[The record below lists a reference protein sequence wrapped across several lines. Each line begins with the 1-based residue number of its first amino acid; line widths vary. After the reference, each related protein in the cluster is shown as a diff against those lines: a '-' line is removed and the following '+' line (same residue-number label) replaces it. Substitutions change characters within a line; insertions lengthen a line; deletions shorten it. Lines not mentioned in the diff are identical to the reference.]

1 MSGQK
6 EPKKRNWTYIYLM
19 VTIPIAIAFVLVQVV
34 RTMPQAEEYVSQ
46 EVSRVATAVSAKN
59 PETLDGVKVVTYS
72 EMRDLAASDD
82 EFAAVGLNP
91 ELYSIAVTVEGDQ
104 AEGEDPIEILYS
116 NYLPDSVDT
125 LLEGFEAEGASV
137 TVAASGSR
145 TVPSLDRFGPDAG
158 TVVEEIPSG
167 GLSPFNLVYFL
178 FLAVLIFFVF
188 RMLRSQ
194 GLFGNK
200 KKQVTA
206 EDGSGLATFD
216 DVAGADEAVEDMSE
230 LVDYLRNPERYARV
244 GAKVPHGA
252 LLVGPPG
259 TGKTLLARALAGEA
273 GAAFIAVA
281 GPDFVEKY
289 VGVGAQRIRSLFKQ
303 AREIEGP
310 VILFIDEID
319 ALGRKRGASEE
330 GGGYSTEHEGTLNAL
345 LVEMDGFVKNENII
359 VIGAT
364 NRADVLDDAL
374 LRPGRLD
381 RKVTVG
387 LPDRRG
393 RLGILRVHTRGM
405 NINESA
411 DLDVI
416 ARRTSG
422 FSGADLEA
430 LINEAGLS
438 AVRHDRLDITQLD
451 LDAATATIAM
461 GRARTSRVISDRDRE
476 ITAWHEAGHAITAL
490 VQPDGME
497 VVSVSLLPRG
507 QSGGQTW
514 FGQSD
519 DVFQTRKQA
528 FASLVTGLGGMAAE
542 QILFGDDNYTTG
554 PSGDLQQ
561 CTQNSIAMVAQYG
574 MGSTLLVKDGN
585 LLGAGSDITAD
596 VVREAEEML
605 QVALEEA
612 QRLLT
617 ENADMH
623 ERMVEALLE
632 FDTLTIEQIEAIRD
646 RREFGSPPPPPEP
659 VLEREHSEPKGKIV
673 SPDLDDASSSK
684 GWRKFLRPTASAT
697 ERRDVSQ
704 ISDQEK

>member
-1 MSGQK
+1 MSSNK
-6 EPKKRNWTYIYLM
+6 EPKKRSWPFYFGMIG
-19 VTIPIAIAFVLVQVV
+19 VPIALAFTLVRVAQ
-34 RTMPQAEEYVSQ
+34 TMPETEEYVSQ

-59 PETLDGVKVVTYS
+59 PETLDGVKVVTFS

-104 AEGEDPIEILYS
+104 VEGEEPIEILYS
-116 NYLPDSVDT
+116 NYLPDSVDA

-158 TVVEEIPSG
+158 TVVEEIPESG
-167 GLSPFNLVYFL
+167 GLSPFNFVYFL
-178 FLAVLIFFVF
+178 FLAVLIYFVF
-188 RMLRSQ
+188 RMFRSQ

-206 EDGSGLATFD
+206 EDGTGLATFD
-216 DVAGADEAVEDMSE
+216 DVAGADEAVEDMTE
-230 LVDYLRNPERYARV
+230 LVDYLQNPDRYSRV

-381 RKVTVG
+381 RKITVG

-393 RLGILRVHTRGM
+393 RLGILQVHTRGM
-405 NINESA
+405 NINPAA

-476 ITAWHEAGHAITAL
+476 ITAWHEAGHAVTAL

-507 QSGGQTW
+507 HSGGQTW
-514 FGQSD
+514 FGQND

-574 MGSTLLVKDGN
+574 MGSTLLVKDGH

-612 QRLLT
+612 RRLLT

-659 VLEREHSEPKGKIV
+659 VIEREHTEPKGKIV
-673 SPDLDDASSSK
+673 SPDLNEAPSK
-684 GWRKFLRPTASAT
+684 GWKKFLRPTASAT
-697 ERRDVSQ
+697 ERRDVNQ
-704 ISDQEK
+704 ISEK